1 MAKAKTRTVTRYVA
15 KKKSRR
21 RNGFTLPIGIVAP
34 MLITATKAIGVYQST
49 NSFESAF
56 RNYFAYYTG
65 FTGNPAKTWEWE
77 YMKYGLLPLGLG
89 MITHKLAGRLGL
101 NRMIASAGV
110 PIVRI

>member
-1 MAKAKTRTVTRYVA
+1 MA
-15 KKKSRR
+15 KKKTTRR
-21 RNGFTLPIGIVAP
+21 RKSFTLPIGIVAP
-34 MLITATKAIGVYQST
+34 LGISAWKAIGVYQST

-65 FTGNPAKTWEWE
+65 FTGNPAKTFEWE

-89 MITHKLAGRLGL
+89 LIAHKLAGKLGL
-101 NRMIASAGV
+101 NRAIASAGV